1 MSTVKDGREIVF
13 NRVRVIKRSFKRE
26 TRFYLCH
33 FVESPFLLCWVFMV
47 SHEEKAEGRFSEF
60 RWEICVRVGL
70 DPVSRGWPGWDG
82 IWKIRKR
89 ICIVCY

>member
-1 MSTVKDGREIVF
+1 
-13 NRVRVIKRSFKRE
+13 
-26 TRFYLCH
+26 
-33 FVESPFLLCWVFMV
+33 MV
-47 SHEEKAEGRFSEF
+47 SREEKAEGRFSEF

-89 ICIVCY
+89 VCISLLLDYNSYKYL